1 MAALDSF
8 ARRAIDDDAISV
20 ASDCTLPDP
29 IHFGAPL
36 ERMTLNDAY
45 TYDSASVKSYASSYY
60 PSCDYLP
67 ASSCQDPECDCE
79 SDDDDA
85 ELDHPVIFD
94 DDDEDHGLS
103 PCASSTSS
111 LSDHFQQPRRLSN
124 AGDLAGV
131 EHCDTPKVM
140 RKLSNAFGPEDAL
153 PPRPESPLDHVA
165 VRTQQRIGTSDAH
178 RHQLALARFLNAE
191 PVRSDPWNHTV
202 PVVHIR
208 EHTIANRT
216 TGATLVIERFHDWWS
231 VPFANVRDC
240 IDYTK
245 QVLEGVAFLHEN
257 QITNLAEAVRPHNIQ
272 MDTGLAP
279 VAPVLPSTSSL
290 RKSASAPVTPSTESE
305 ELPAV
310 AWSRG
315 DFPVRYYFT
324 ATSGLHRVR
333 RLRKGGTRVDLG
345 DDLEGSSMVHVT
357 DDDEEEEEEE
367 SAVRLRELDALSREV
382 DDDMW
387 ETSVAVDLVAVG
399 HSLDLV
405 FGKMPFNHL
414 RPMIQDLR
422 DAFETGVSADDV
434 LTRVEDLERALPSHE
449 LLRPI
454 SFD

>member
-1 MAALDSF
+1 MAALESF
-8 ARRAIDDDAISV
+8 ARRTIDDDAISV

-36 ERMTLNDAY
+36 ERMTLHDAY
-45 TYDSASVKSYASSYY
+45 SYDSASSKSYASSYY

-67 ASSCQDPECDCE
+67 SGSCQDPSCDCDCE
-79 SDDDDA
+79 SDDDDDA
-85 ELDHPVIFD
+85 ALHHPVIFD
-94 DDDEDHGLS
+94 EDEDDHGLS

-140 RKLSNAFGPEDAL
+140 RKLSNAFGPLDAL
-153 PPRPESPLDHVA
+153 PPRPASPQDHVA
-165 VRTQQRIGTSDAH
+165 IHTQQRIGTSDAH

-216 TGATLVIERFHDWWS
+216 TGATLVTERLHDWWS
-231 VPFANVRDC
+231 LPFANVRDC

-279 VAPVLPSTSSL
+279 VAPPAPVLPSTSSG
-290 RKSASAPVTPSTESE
+290 RKSASAPVTPSTELE
-305 ELPAV
+305 DLP
-310 AWSRG
+310 
-315 DFPVRYYFT
+315 T
-324 ATSGLHRVR
+324 
-333 RLRKGGTRVDLG
+333 
-345 DDLEGSSMVHVT
+345 
-357 DDDEEEEEEE
+357 
-367 SAVRLRELDALSREV
+367 
-382 DDDMW
+382 
-387 ETSVAVDLVAVG
+387 
-399 HSLDLV
+399 
-405 FGKMPFNHL
+405 MPFNHL

-422 DAFETGVSADDV
+422 DAFEPGVSAHDV
-434 LTRVEDLERALPSHE
+434 LTRVEDLERALSSQE

>member
-1 MAALDSF
+1 
-8 ARRAIDDDAISV
+8 
-20 ASDCTLPDP
+20 
-29 IHFGAPL
+29 
-36 ERMTLNDAY
+36 
-45 TYDSASVKSYASSYY
+45 
-60 PSCDYLP
+60 
-67 ASSCQDPECDCE
+67 
-79 SDDDDA
+79 
-85 ELDHPVIFD
+85 
-94 DDDEDHGLS
+94 
-103 PCASSTSS
+103 
-111 LSDHFQQPRRLSN
+111 
-124 AGDLAGV
+124 
-131 EHCDTPKVM
+131 M
-140 RKLSNAFGPEDAL
+140 RKLSNAFGPLDAL
-153 PPRPESPLDHVA
+153 PPRPASPQDHVA
-165 VRTQQRIGTSDAH
+165 IHTQQRIGTSDAH

-216 TGATLVIERFHDWWS
+216 TGATLVTERLHDWWS
-231 VPFANVRDC
+231 LPFANVRDC

-279 VAPVLPSTSSL
+279 VAPPAPVLPSTSFG
-290 RKSASAPVTPSTESE
+290 RKSASAPVTPSTELE
-305 ELPAV
+305 DLPTV

-324 ATSGLHRVR
+324 ATSGLQRVR
-333 RLRKGGTRVDLG
+333 RLRKGGTDMG
-345 DDLEGSSMVHVT
+345 DDLQAGSMVHVT
-357 DDDEEEEEEE
+357 DEEEEEEEE
-367 SAVRLRELDALSREV
+367 SAIRLRELDALSREV
-382 DDDMW
+382 DDDTW

-422 DAFETGVSADDV
+422 DAFETGVSAHDV
-434 LTRVEDLERALPSHE
+434 LTRVEDLERALSSQE

>member
-1 MAALDSF
+1 MAALETSF
-8 ARRAIDDDAISV
+8 AALRTIDDDAISV

-29 IHFGAPL
+29 IQFGAPL
-36 ERMTLNDAY
+36 ERMTFHDYNE
-45 TYDSASVKSYASSYY
+45 SASLKSYASSYY

-67 ASSCQDPECDCE
+67 SSSCQDPDCDCT
-79 SDDDDA
+79 SDDEDEDESLA
-85 ELDHPVIFD
+85 VHHPVIFD
-94 DDDEDHGLS
+94 DEDEDSGLS

-111 LSDHFQQPRRLSN
+111 LSDHFQQARRLSN

-140 RKLSNAFGPEDAL
+140 RKLSNAFAAEDTF
-153 PPRPESPLDHVA
+153 PVRPSSPVDPVA
-165 VRTQQRIGTSDAH
+165 VHNQQRIGTSDAH
-178 RHQLALARFLNAE
+178 RHQLALARYLNVE
-191 PVRSDPWNHTV
+191 PVRSDPWNHTI
-202 PVVHIR
+202 PVIHIR

-216 TGATLVIERFHDWWS
+216 TGATLVTERLHDWWS

-279 VAPVLPSTSSL
+279 VAPPALPSSSSSSSS
-290 RKSASAPVTPSTESE
+290 RKSASAPVTPCPESE
-305 ELPAV
+305 SLPSV
-310 AWSRG
+310 EWSRG

-324 ATSGLHRVR
+324 ATGALHRVR
-333 RLRKGGTRVDLG
+333 RHGKGVQ
-345 DDLEGSSMVHVT
+345 V
-357 DDDEEEEEEE
+357 EEEEEEE
-367 SAVRLRELDALSREV
+367 EEMTRLRQLDALSREV

-414 RPMIQDLR
+414 RPMIQDLV
-422 DAFETGVSADDV
+422 DAFDTGVCAADV
-434 LTRVEDLERALPSHE
+434 LARVEDLERELSSQE

-454 SFD
+454 CVD